1 MSKKGP
7 RKCIKTLTRRLTPKY
22 VCPTS
27 QKGGVTS
34 LSTLPVRT
42 ERVAELEAAGEVRK
56 PPKQE
61 REEESTPIQQLE
73 KKEKARERL
82 YLDRMAAH
90 PQTMHA
96 DEDQEAT
103 YKKPDTRHYDED
115 EEAVEKSLTLD
126 SRFIDRHPYD
136 ALYISDGNL
145 NKSLDEKLF
154 ISASLVKA
162 DPDTAPYSSKVP
174 PSVSSSSSSKDPIE
188 ERSGTQVITVK
199 SPKEAESKKF
209 FERSAVKDRS
219 ARDFPQK
226 LWKQL
231 SKELEKQG
239 VVVGD
244 LVSSSMVQPRYGM
257 GGGYDS
263 LKFDEKRGKGKM
275 DWHTYME
282 NLKDSDRDLHDQI
295 IEIRSLGQSGF
306 YKRNKSE
313 PGLESPLFSPLDV
326 VPTGAVGRLA
336 GKGGKGLVDR
346 MVNWMSKKGGEKV
359 SAPITR
365 VAAQKL
371 VSEGTEGGARA
382 IQTKIIPIF
391 RDRISG
397 SVQALGQQGTR
408 KMAVQGKRGVEFIAV
423 RMPKPSVTPQNAAQL
438 MVLMTMLAAA
448 KQQLPKL
455 AKPILKEATEKVSE
469 KGTSTLG
476 QKLLVPMAAAAYA
489 STQARPKT
497 DKAEALIVRK
507 PSRERMR
514 EVTKKPT
521 KAPKTE
527 VKVASKEDV
536 DLKLEPLMEAQP
548 EPDLALQARARPRAR
563 LRGRRAQEH
572 KGRRRR
578 KKGKR
583 RPPPPVIE
591 GEEGM
596 GHPPRQERERGIPS
610 GVAGKAPGGRKHGAK
625 PQRHGESR
633 DRSAERAASRVLE
646 DYYQHIGGEKKKY
659 ERLAA
664 SMSSYTFSEY
674 KDLWKSKSYVKTFGN
689 QVLQKRMSLKEA
701 LNKVPWWMQAELIDY
716 LRRRV

>member
-1 MSKKGP
+1 
-7 RKCIKTLTRRLTPKY
+7 
-22 VCPTS
+22 
-27 QKGGVTS
+27 
-34 LSTLPVRT
+34 
-42 ERVAELEAAGEVRK
+42 VAELEAAGEVRK

-61 REEESTPIQQLE
+61 REEESTPIKQLE
-73 KKEKARERL
+73 KKEKEREKL
-82 YLDRMAAH
+82 YLARMAAQ
-90 PQTMHA
+90 PQTIHA

-103 YKKPDTRHYDED
+103 YKTPDTRHYDED
-115 EEAVEKSLTLD
+115 EEAVEKALALD
-126 SRFIDRHPYD
+126 SRFIDRHPY
-136 ALYISDGNL
+136 APLYIANDNL
-145 NKSLDEKLF
+145 NKSLDERLF

-162 DPDTAPYSSKVP
+162 DPDIAPYSSKAP
-174 PSVSSSSSSKDPIE
+174 PSGSGSRSSKDPIE
-188 ERSGTQVITVK
+188 ERSEVK
-199 SPKEAESKKF
+199 G
-209 FERSAVKDRS
+209 RS

-231 SKELEKQG
+231 SQELERQG
-239 VVVGD
+239 VFVGD
-244 LVSSSMVQPRYGM
+244 LASSSVQV
-257 GGGYDS
+257 GGYGRGRYDD
-263 LKFDEKRGKGKM
+263 LKFDQKRGKGKM
-275 DWHTYME
+275 DFHTYME

-295 IEIRSLGQSGF
+295 IEIRALGQPGF
-306 YKRNKSE
+306 YKRSKSE
-313 PGLESPLFSPLDV
+313 PGLESPLFSPLDII
-326 VPTGAVGRLA
+326 PTGAVGRLA

-346 MVNWMSKKGGEKV
+346 MVRWMSKKGGEKV

-397 SVQALGQQGTR
+397 SVQALGQQGSR
-408 KMAVQGKRGVEFIAV
+408 KLAVQGPRGVEFIAV
-423 RMPKPSVTPQNAAQL
+423 RMPKPTTAPQNAAQL
-438 MVLMTMLAAA
+438 MVLMAMVAA

-455 AKPILKEATEKVSE
+455 AKPVLKEATA
-469 KGTSTLG
+469 LR
-476 QKLLVPMAAAAYA
+476 QKLLVPAAAGAYA
-489 STQARPKT
+489 ATQARPKAE
-497 DKAEALIVRK
+497 KPEALIVRK
-507 PSRERMR
+507 LSREGVRKPER
-514 EVTKKPT
+514 KPT

-536 DLKLEPLMEAQP
+536 GIDLKLEPLMEARP
-548 EPDLALQARARPRAR
+548 EPDLALQARARSRVR
-563 LRGRRAQEH
+563 LRGRVEQEH

-578 KKGKR
+578 EKR
-583 RPPPPVIE
+583 RPPPPLIE

-596 GHPPRQERERGIPS
+596 TSPPRQERERGIPS
-610 GVAGKAPGGRKHGAK
+610 RVAGKAPGGRKHGAK

-664 SMSSYTFSEY
+664 SVSSYTFSEY
-674 KDLWKSKSYVKTFGN
+674 KELWKSKSYVKTFGN

-701 LNKVPWWMQAELIDY
+701 LDKVPWWMQSELIDY